1 MFWTIVKRELL
12 SHIQSLRFSTSFIL
26 CFVMMIASL
35 HLMAEKQVHPPEQV
49 AADGGIRLHQWNSDM
64 LDSLARWGPVV
75 YRREPTLSVLCMGLG
90 NRMLTTATASAYNQ
104 PQHSARLPFLHNAA
118 ALLFPA
124 FDYCLIVG
132 IVVSLIAIVFTYDL
146 VAGDRENGTLKLT
159 LANSIPRHTILYA
172 KWLGSFLSFLAGYFP
187 GLLLILLYMTLHQGI
202 ALTTE
207 DYVLI
212 LTIDLLSVI
221 YAACFFSL
229 GLLVSCWC
237 KDSRTSLLTLLMLW
251 TVLTLIIPG
260 FSAYLGATLRPAPPS
275 YAIAKQVQ
283 DIKLEENRKA
293 RQKLETYGNRLNA
306 TASPG
311 KEELEELQEQ
321 FEAYR
326 NLVFREEIQS
336 SYRDIS
342 SIRHPYSQ
350 KVSRQIELSKSI
362 SCLSPFSSF
371 VYLTS
376 DLCHTGLAS
385 NWHFRRT
392 VDKYQAKFIG
402 FINERLNSDK
412 LYDPP
417 NMDALPAFDY
427 YEPRISEII
436 HVNTF
441 HLWFLLLYSVLFLLL
456 AHLLFMKYDVQ

>member
-1 MFWTIVKRELL
+1 M
-12 SHIQSLRFSTSFIL
+12 
-26 CFVMMIASL
+26 
-35 HLMAEKQVHPPEQV
+35 
-49 AADGGIRLHQWNSDM
+49 
-64 LDSLARWGPVV
+64 
-75 YRREPTLSVLCMGLG
+75 
-90 NRMLTTATASAYNQ
+90 
-104 PQHSARLPFLHNAA
+104 
-118 ALLFPA
+118 
-124 FDYCLIVG
+124 
-132 IVVSLIAIVFTYDL
+132 
-146 VAGDRENGTLKLT
+146 
-159 LANSIPRHTILYA
+159 
-172 KWLGSFLSFLAGYFP
+172 
-187 GLLLILLYMTLHQGI
+187 
-202 ALTTE
+202 
-207 DYVLI
+207 
-212 LTIDLLSVI
+212 
-221 YAACFFSL
+221 
-229 GLLVSCWC
+229 SCWC

-283 DIKLEENRKA
+283 DIKLQENRKA

-376 DLCHTGLAS
+376 DLCHTGLES

-392 VDKYQAKFIG
+392 VDKYQGEI
-402 FINERLNSDK
+402 
-412 LYDPP
+412 Y
-417 NMDALPAFDY
+417 
-427 YEPRISEII
+427 RI
-436 HVNTF
+436 
-441 HLWFLLLYSVLFLLL
+441 YR
-456 AHLLFMKYDVQ
+456 

>member
-12 SHIQSLRFSTSFIL
+12 SHIQSLRFSTSFVL
-26 CFVMMIASL
+26 CFVMMTASI
-35 HLMAEKQVHPPEQV
+35 HLLAEKQAQPAKQV
-49 AADGGIRLHQWNSDM
+49 VADGGITLHALNSGT
-64 LDSLARWGPVV
+64 LDLLSRWGPEL
-75 YRREPTLSVLCMGLG
+75 YRREPTLGVLCIGLG
-90 NRMLTTATASAYNQ
+90 NKISISANASAYDQ
-104 PQHSARLPFLHNAA
+104 PQHSPRLPFLHNSA

-146 VAGDRENGTLKLT
+146 IAGDRENGTLKLT
-159 LANSIPRHTILYA
+159 LVNSVPRHTILYA

-187 GLLLILLYMTLHQGI
+187 GLLLILLYMAWHPGI
-202 ALTTE
+202 ALRTE
-207 DYVLI
+207 DYVSI
-212 LTIDLLSVI
+212 LTIDILSVL

-260 FSAYLGATLRPAPPS
+260 FSAYLGATLHPAPPS
-275 YAIAKQVQ
+275 YEIAKQVQ
-283 DIKLEENRKA
+283 DIKLEENRIA
-293 RQKLETYGNRLNA
+293 MEKLITYGNRLNA
-306 TASPG
+306 AASP
-311 KEELEELQEQ
+311 ENDDLEELQEQ

-336 SYRDIS
+336 SYRQIS
-342 SIRHPYSQ
+342 SIRQSYSQ

-385 NWHFRRT
+385 NWHFRRL

-402 FINERLNSDK
+402 FIDERLNSDK

-417 NMDALPAFDY
+417 NMDSLPAFDY
-427 YEPRISEII
+427 HEPRISEII
-436 HVNTF
+436 HANTF

-456 AHLLFMKYDVQ
+456 AHLFFLKYDVQ